1 MANATAVSF
10 RKGTKDEHSTW
21 KGGVNGEI
29 TVDTTDY
36 TLWVHD
42 GNSANIGNPLAKA
55 DTTNINTVN
64 LTDPTIHSG
73 TDGNKPLSYADLTNV
88 QLTDISTVKTN
99 LLGLGYANKNMD
111 NVNTSSLAEGRSG
124 ISGDLNLAYANMSNA
139 STQGLA
145 ERTAEQEADKGK
157 NLAYKDMSNV
167 NTDEFT
173 LASGNAQGARVAK
186 ADLTNI
192 DDTVL
197 TNKINALDVYANKE
211 LSNLG
216 NISGSLSTLHT
227 KGIQLTTNL
236 NTSINGLED
245 SDTKYPSS
253 KLVKDTIDSLD
264 KFPTMSTTGKSNYQI
279 LAGLYPYEYSLTITD
294 AGTGYAEH
302 NMLDVVYESYTAAST
317 MPTPSVAYANELY
330 QYTGTTTATYTQGSF
345 YRCTADTQSNY
356 SWVETSPMSIKIRV
370 IEVDPDN
377 NNEIVR
383 FEILEPKYG
392 TLELTEANCIACN
405 IHTGTNAT
413 FSLSSTATGA
423 TKIQWKE
430 PPAVPMVTDIEVT
443 EKDEVTNQTVGRVTV
458 TLSEIPTHIEIK
470 TLIKGETIPGDIT
483 ISPDGWTPL
492 DKEMV
497 FTPLDAADV
506 LTNAWVIKV
515 E

>member
-55 DTTNINTVN
+55 DTTNVNTAN
-64 LTDPTIHSG
+64 LTDSTIHTG
-73 TDGNKPLSYADLTNV
+73 VDGNKPLAYGDLTNI
-88 QLTDISTVKTN
+88 QITDVSSVKN
-99 LLGLGYANKNMD
+99 NFLALGYANKNMD
-111 NVNTSSLAEGRSG
+111 NINTSTLAEGRSG
-124 ISGDLNLAYANMSNA
+124 VSGDLNLAYANMTNT
-139 STQGLA
+139 STSGLA

-167 NTDEFT
+167 STDVFT
-173 LASGNAQGARVAK
+173 ANDGTAQGARLAK
-186 ADLTNI
+186 ADLTNV
-192 DDTVL
+192 DNTVL

-216 NISGSLSTLHT
+216 NISSSLSTLHT
-227 KGIQLTTNL
+227 KGIQITTNL
-236 NTSINGLED
+236 NTSNTGLED
-245 SDTKYPSS
+245 NDTKYPSS

-279 LAGLYPYEYSLTITD
+279 LAGLYPYEYSLTMTN

-302 NMLDVVYESYTAAST
+302 DMLDVVYESYTTAST
-317 MPTPSVAYANELY
+317 MPTASIAYLNELY
-330 QYTGTTTATYTQGSF
+330 QYTGTTSATYTQGSF
-345 YRCTADTQSNY
+345 YRCTVDTQSNY
-356 SWVETSPMSIKIRV
+356 SWVETLPMSIRIRV

-458 TLSEIPTHIEIK
+458 TLSEIPSRITIK
-470 TLIKGETIPGDIT
+470 TLIKGETIPGDT
-483 ISPDGWTPL
+483 SISPDGWSPL

-506 LTNAWVIKV
+506 LTSAWVIKV